1 MTRRARTEVTS
12 TCYVPCSFVVNLNV
26 SSNVLLIL
34 GGVIAVWAVQN
45 VVLVPLSDMSEE
57 TSSFLFQKLQS

>member
-1 MTRRARTEVTS
+1 MMSPVF
-12 TCYVPCSFVVNLNV
+12 YVPCRLVVNFNV